1 MRNHM
6 NRVQHS
12 REDLIKLIKQ
22 YLEQPIAAKFFV
34 CRAGLEDALVELEKP
49 VLPDNAQLLIE
60 DALARVNIQERR
72 FADIAYDIYQALL
85 PKPKMKTIWRVA
97 LPRGAGWTICNTE
110 AQAFDVAR
118 DLWAR
123 GEIVR
128 ADKLEVA
135 A

>member
-6 NRVQHS
+6 NRVRHS

-22 YLEQPIAAKFFV
+22 YLEQPTAAKFFV

-60 DALARVNIQERR
+60 DALARVNVQERR

-85 PKPKMKTIWRVA
+85 PKPPTKIVWCV
-97 LPRGAGWTICNTE
+97 LRGSAWVDFPTE
-110 AQAFDVAR
+110 GEAFEEAR
-118 DLWAR
+118 LSLAR
-123 GEIVR
+123 GVGVRIERREI
-128 ADKLEVA
+128 AS
-135 A
+135 